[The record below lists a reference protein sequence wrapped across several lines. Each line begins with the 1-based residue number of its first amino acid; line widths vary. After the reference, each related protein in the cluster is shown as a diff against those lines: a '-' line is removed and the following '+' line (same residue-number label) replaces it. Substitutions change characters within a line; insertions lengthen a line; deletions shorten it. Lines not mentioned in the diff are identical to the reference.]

1 MVQNVLSDPNV
12 ATNAVN
18 AQRSF
23 VTYALLVTTIILN
36 EGIAN
41 VVMEGGLLRNVRWK
55 VQVSLH
61 RTQILL
67 LPRVKTALKP
77 ANRSPTEVRLKTILI
92 FFLDS

>member
-23 VTYALLVTTIILN
+23 VAYALLVTTIILI

-41 VVMEGGLLRNVRWK
+41 VVMEGGLIRC
-55 VQVSLH
+55 H
-61 RTQILL
+61 RYVCRYSIT
-67 LPRVKTALKP
+67 T
-77 ANRSPTEVRLKTILI
+77 
-92 FFLDS
+92 

>member
-12 ATNAVN
+12 TTNAVN

-23 VTYALLVTTIILN
+23 VTYALLVTTIILI

-92 FFLDS
+92 FF